1 MKSYTGA
8 LGLAMVATA
17 LAADSVGAQSFEHSA
32 WDEVLQRYAHDSRVD
47 YGALKAD
54 RDLLDRYLAQVAA
67 VRVDEFASWPET
79 EQIAYLINAYNAY
92 AIETVI
98 DNYPI
103 DGGGLWNRY
112 VRRFPKS
119 SIRNISGAFDGIE
132 HRAAGEDLTL
142 DGIEHG
148 KLRANYDE
156 PRIHFALVCAAVS
169 CPPLRGGAYVGARL
183 SEQLDD
189 QGKRFV
195 NDPRSNRFGLES
207 RRVYLSKI
215 FDWYGDDF
223 RQFAGDVGYK
233 GDEKANGVL
242 TFVSRYLL
250 ERTVAFLESGDYTVE
265 FEHYDWTLNDQAIAA
280 ASQ

>member
-92 AIETVI
+92 TIETVI

-103 DGGGLWNRY
+103 VILATRQAGFYAATTNVSRNRQPLADDVETY
-112 VRRFPKS
+112 HV
-119 SIRNISGAFDGIE
+119 IRNDTRLVKSFF
-132 HRAAGEDLTL
+132 LTATL
-142 DGIEHG
+142 AIVE
-148 KLRANYDE
+148 
-156 PRIHFALVCAAVS
+156 
-169 CPPLRGGAYVGARL
+169 
-183 SEQLDD
+183 
-189 QGKRFV
+189 
-195 NDPRSNRFGLES
+195 
-207 RRVYLSKI
+207 
-215 FDWYGDDF
+215 
-223 RQFAGDVGYK
+223 
-233 GDEKANGVL
+233 
-242 TFVSRYLL
+242 
-250 ERTVAFLESGDYTVE
+250 TV
-265 FEHYDWTLNDQAIAA
+265 
-280 ASQ
+280 